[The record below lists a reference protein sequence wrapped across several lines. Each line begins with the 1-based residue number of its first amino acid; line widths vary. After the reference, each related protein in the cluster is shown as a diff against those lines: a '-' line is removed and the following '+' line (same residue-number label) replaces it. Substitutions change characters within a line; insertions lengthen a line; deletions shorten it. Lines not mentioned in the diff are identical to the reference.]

1 MRAIPLLS
9 FVVFWFFNGPANG
22 SNTDQSLLEDFLSA
36 HCYQCHGR
44 TTQKA
49 DRRLDQFDFKNLGIN
64 DAEVLQEVL
73 DQLNLAS
80 MPPQDS
86 PQPSDIEIK
95 EVVNYLTTLLSK
107 LREEARRTTGKVV
120 LRRLNRSEYRNTI
133 RDLFELE
140 MSDFDPTVTFPADN
154 VTDGFDNVGEGLVIS
169 DYLLQNYLDAA
180 RAVADKVI
188 QPGARPEKIHYGF
201 GAGVSDDAKSNDSNS
216 DKQSRIESG
225 RLFTKF
231 RQPIQLPELSK
242 RGAPAD
248 GEYAIR
254 FSAQGVR
261 RQSRYKD
268 EDLRYDSSQPM
279 RLAISIQS
287 RELGPTSQR
296 IVGEYEI
303 PDDQPVEIEH
313 RVWLQKGFIFS
324 IHWANGPEGSFKRIM
339 RKVLP
344 IYQPDAVM
352 LARNPPEMYI
362 GSGPELHI
370 NSLEFE
376 GPFYEHWPPKGFA
389 KYFPNPPN
397 NPGLNYLDAS
407 LVRVASQAFRR
418 PVAKQDIESYLILAR
433 THFKEHGR
441 FWDAAKYGLQALLTS
456 PHFLYLVERPKVEN
470 TNPQKVDSLTQHEL
484 ATRLSYFLWSSLP
497 DAELRLAA
505 DQGELGKQD
514 VLRQQ
519 VQRMMMDDKVS
530 ALVENFTGQWLH
542 LRKLGTMPPDPEK
555 YKAYYEYNLEEAMRR
570 ETTAFFSYILQDNRS
585 ILEFIDSDYTFLN
598 SALANHYG
606 IPMPE
611 NSGFQKVLIP
621 KSSMRGGLL
630 GQASILTATSNGVES
645 LPVTRG
651 VWVLENLLG
660 QSPSPPPPDIEP
672 IEPDTRGSTTIREMM
687 EKHRKLP
694 TCYECHR
701 HIDPFGLALE
711 NYDHLGVWRDS
722 YHQNLSIDSRVQLSQ
737 GIHLNGVAGIK
748 QHILSNA
755 DQFSRCITE
764 KLMIYA
770 LGRRLN
776 FTDRDDINQI
786 VSQMPKHNYS
796 FQQLIQFIVSSK
808 PFNSK

>member
-1 MRAIPLLS
+1 
-9 FVVFWFFNGPANG
+9 
-22 SNTDQSLLEDFLSA
+22 
-36 HCYQCHGR
+36 
-44 TTQKA
+44 
-49 DRRLDQFDFKNLGIN
+49 
-64 DAEVLQEVL
+64 
-73 DQLNLAS
+73 
-80 MPPQDS
+80 
-86 PQPSDIEIK
+86 
-95 EVVNYLTTLLSK
+95 
-107 LREEARRTTGKVV
+107 
-120 LRRLNRSEYRNTI
+120 
-133 RDLFELE
+133 
-140 MSDFDPTVTFPADN
+140 
-154 VTDGFDNVGEGLVIS
+154 
-169 DYLLQNYLDAA
+169 
-180 RAVADKVI
+180 
-188 QPGARPEKIHYGF
+188 
-201 GAGVSDDAKSNDSNS
+201 
-216 DKQSRIESG
+216 
-225 RLFTKF
+225 
-231 RQPIQLPELSK
+231 
-242 RGAPAD
+242 
-248 GEYAIR
+248 
-254 FSAQGVR
+254 
-261 RQSRYKD
+261 
-268 EDLRYDSSQPM
+268 
-279 RLAISIQS
+279 
-287 RELGPTSQR
+287 
-296 IVGEYEI
+296 
-303 PDDQPVEIEH
+303 
-313 RVWLQKGFIFS
+313 
-324 IHWANGPEGSFKRIM
+324 
-339 RKVLP
+339 
-344 IYQPDAVM
+344 
-352 LARNPPEMYI
+352 
-362 GSGPELHI
+362 
-370 NSLEFE
+370 
-376 GPFYEHWPPKGFA
+376 
-389 KYFPNPPN
+389 
-397 NPGLNYLDAS
+397 
-407 LVRVASQAFRR
+407 
-418 PVAKQDIESYLILAR
+418 
-433 THFKEHGR
+433 
-441 FWDAAKYGLQALLTS
+441 
-456 PHFLYLVERPKVEN
+456 
-470 TNPQKVDSLTQHEL
+470 
-484 ATRLSYFLWSSLP
+484 
-497 DAELRLAA
+497 
-505 DQGELGKQD
+505 
-514 VLRQQ
+514 
-519 VQRMMMDDKVS
+519 MDDKVS

-570 ETTAFFSYILQDNRS
+570 ETTAFFSHILQDNRS

-672 IEPDTRGSTTIREMM
+672 IKPDTRGSTTIREMM

-764 KLMIYA
+764 KLLIYA